1 MSHPPLP
8 IDRHDAKESGKSIQH
23 AQDSVIEAGT
33 LATIALIR
41 EILKHL
47 KLPEKPVSVQIE
59 MNDSVAFKANAKGSE
74 VVEAANSLSEEQM
87 RYLKEVIKLPESN
100 EPAATS
106 IPLDKD
112 VTITV
117 DGKAVFRL
125 KDGIVEKNLLTPAAE
140 QVREK
145 PAQEIAV
152 PAKEAELEETP
163 AQEAQVEVIQGDVP
177 ELKQAG
183 VTFSDGQ
190 RQELQK
196 LGVNPQAIENAVGQN
211 TQGTVPI
218 IVVLN
223 REVERNVPKSALKDN
238 LKSMLASFQS
248 AARDL
253 SSKVTSL
260 LGAVRERFFPS
271 RDRSLE
277 QDIQNLAAVNVTSQ
291 LLDRFGGKTQDGK
304 EVFEGNSFRLEREA
318 NNLSV
323 NAKDGRGTILSLK
336 DGILSG
342 SLTQKDLAK
351 FQSVNSQLSQGQ
363 SRQSQAEWG

>member
-1 MSHPPLP
+1 
-8 IDRHDAKESGKSIQH
+8 
-23 AQDSVIEAGT
+23 
-33 LATIALIR
+33 
-41 EILKHL
+41 
-47 KLPEKPVSVQIE
+47 
-59 MNDSVAFKANAKGSE
+59 
-74 VVEAANSLSEEQM
+74 
-87 RYLKEVIKLPESN
+87 
-100 EPAATS
+100 
-106 IPLDKD
+106 
-112 VTITV
+112 
-117 DGKAVFRL
+117 
-125 KDGIVEKNLLTPAAE
+125 
-140 QVREK
+140 
-145 PAQEIAV
+145 
-152 PAKEAELEETP
+152 
-163 AQEAQVEVIQGDVP
+163 
-177 ELKQAG
+177 
-183 VTFSDGQ
+183 
-190 RQELQK
+190 
-196 LGVNPQAIENAVGQN
+196 
-211 TQGTVPI
+211 
-218 IVVLN
+218 
-223 REVERNVPKSALKDN
+223 
-238 LKSMLASFQS
+238 MLASFQS

-318 NNLSV
+318 NNLTV